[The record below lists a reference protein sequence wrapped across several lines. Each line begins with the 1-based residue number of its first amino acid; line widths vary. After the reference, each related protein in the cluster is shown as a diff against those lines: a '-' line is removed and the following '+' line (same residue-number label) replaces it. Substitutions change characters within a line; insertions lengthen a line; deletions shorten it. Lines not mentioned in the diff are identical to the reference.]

1 MKIKE
6 IGKKIRDKAA
16 DAKDFYRL
24 HRSSVNGAI
33 AALIGGTIGTVA
45 ITKALNKGDPE
56 ADICEGAKGDPEADI
71 CEGAKPE
78 EDPIVET
85 YYDRLRVFN
94 IDGKEVSGLY
104 QYLGSDGVA
113 IWLDTHD
120 QETRELD
127 KHFREDNENAIN

>member
-1 MKIKE
+1 MSIKE

-56 ADICEGAKGDPEADI
+56 ADICEGAEPEK
-71 CEGAKPE
+71 E
-78 EDPIVET
+78 PIDET
-85 YYDRLRVFN
+85 YYDRERVFN
-94 IDGKEVSGLY
+94 IDGRDVSGLY

-113 IWLDTHD
+113 IWLDMQD

>member
-1 MKIKE
+1 MKKLKE

-45 ITKALNKGDPE
+45 ITKALNKGNPE
-56 ADICEGAKGDPEADI
+56 ADICEGTEPEK
-71 CEGAKPE
+71 E
-78 EDPIVET
+78 PIDEA
-85 YYDRLRVFN
+85 YYDRERVFN

-113 IWLDTHD
+113 IWLDMQD

>member
-1 MKIKE
+1 MKKLKE
-6 IGKKIRDKAA
+6 IGKKIRDKAE

-33 AALIGGTIGTVA
+33 AAFIGGTIGTVV

-56 ADICEGAKGDPEADI
+56 ANICEGAE
-71 CEGAKPE
+71 PE
-78 EDPIVET
+78 EEPIDET
-85 YYDRLRVFN
+85 YYDRERVFN

-104 QYLGSDGVA
+104 QYLGSDGAA
-113 IWLDTHD
+113 IWLDMQD

-127 KHFREDNENAIN
+127 KHFREDNENAII